1 MTDTTIARPEA
12 TARITR
18 GVRRALVGLGYASV
32 VEFPLACGRRADV
45 LAVNDGGEILIVEV
59 KSSIEDFR
67 ADQKWPEYQAWCDAF
82 WFAVGPDFPAELI
95 PEDCGLLVADA
106 YGAVVRRDAPVSRLN
121 AARRKSLLTALALCA
136 AGRLHR
142 IEDPSA
148 ALDGPGAGGL

>member
-1 MTDTTIARPEA
+1 MTGTSLARPEA

-18 GVRRALVGLGYASV
+18 GVRRALSGLGYASV
-32 VEFPLACGRRADV
+32 VEFPLASGRRADV
-45 LAVNDGGEILIVEV
+45 MAVNDGGEIVIVEV

-67 ADQKWPEYQAWCDAF
+67 ADQKWPDYQAWCDGF

-95 PEDCGLLVADA
+95 PEDCGLLIADA
-106 YGAVVRRDAPVSRLN
+106 YGAVVRREAPVNRLN

-142 IEDPSA
+142 IEDPAAGLDGSA
-148 ALDGPGAGGL
+148 AGTR